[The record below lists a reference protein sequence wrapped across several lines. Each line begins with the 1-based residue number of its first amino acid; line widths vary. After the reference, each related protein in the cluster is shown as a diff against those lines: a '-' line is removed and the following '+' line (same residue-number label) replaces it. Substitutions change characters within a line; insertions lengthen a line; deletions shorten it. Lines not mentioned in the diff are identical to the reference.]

1 MNSGEVEIGGMP
13 MVNSKRKGN
22 RGEREFASLCRY
34 EGYDVRR
41 GQQYCGVEGED
52 VIGLDGVHVEV
63 KRVEKLNIGEAMAQS
78 ISDAGGKV
86 PIVAHRKNNC
96 EWLITMRF
104 DDWIKLYRV
113 WEMDGADIVRE
124 D

>member
-1 MNSGEVEIGGMP
+1 
-13 MVNSKRKGN
+13 MVNSKSKGN
-22 RGEREFASLCRY
+22 RGEREFASLCRH
-34 EGYDVRR
+34 EGYNTRR
-41 GQQYCGVEGED
+41 GQQYCGIEGED
-52 VIGLDGVHVEV
+52 VTGLEGIHVEV
-63 KRVEKLNIGEAMAQS
+63 KRVERLNIGEAMAQS

-113 WEMDGADIVRE
+113 WEMDGADIVR
-124 D
+124 DK